1 MSETIQFW
9 EWFSVE
15 KKSGEHFIIE
25 DEPLLI
31 LNKLEER
38 YPNTYPNIS
47 FKDKYLLRDEIG
59 FGYTEASAEAAGKK
73 QAYVNVN
80 LNNSPPA
87 YVYLGGRR
95 RTRKQYF
102 IVEMTFIHTGNTS
115 DLQTA
120 RPKTFNGTKKK
131 LENILSTNPRILK
144 PDGITMIKQPTVLQ
158 DGKSFGNFGILNN
171 FQAPM
176 NIEQDDSK
184 WRYVLL
190 FMMEL
195 DEILL

>member
-1 MSETIQFW
+1 MTDPIEYW

-15 KKSGEHFIIE
+15 KKDGEHFILD
-25 DEPLLI
+25 DEPDLL

-47 FKDKYLLRDEIG
+47 YRDKYLLRDEIK
-59 FGYTEASAEAAGKK
+59 FGYTEQSLEAKGDA
-73 QAYVNVN
+73 QAVVNVN

-87 YVYLGGRR
+87 FVYLGGRR

-102 IVEMTFIHTGNTS
+102 IMEMTFIHTGNTS
-115 DLQTA
+115 DLLTA

-131 LENILSTNPRILK
+131 LENIFSTNPRILK
-144 PDGITMIKQPTVLQ
+144 PEGITMIKQPTVLQ

-190 FMMEL
+190 YMMEI